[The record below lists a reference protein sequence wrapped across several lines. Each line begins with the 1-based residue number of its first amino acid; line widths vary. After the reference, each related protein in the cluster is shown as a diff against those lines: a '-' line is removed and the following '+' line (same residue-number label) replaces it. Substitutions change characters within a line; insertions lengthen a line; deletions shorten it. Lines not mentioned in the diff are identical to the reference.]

1 MITLI
6 TKTEEKTL
14 VLQLKLRTKE

>member
-14 VLQLKLRTKE
+14 VLQMKLRTKE